1 MPSLCV
7 RCGRGATCVSVKG
20 LQDAGWT
27 AVPDGWLCLDCQ
39 PEPIAGWL
47 DEAGVRERIR
57 RLEMKIGGVRA
68 LAASLKLSPS
78 YVSDFLNGRRGPG
91 KTILK
96 VLGLKSKLVYVPE
109 ES

>member
-7 RCGRGATCVSVKG
+7 CCGRGAPCVSVKG

-27 AVPDGWLCLDCQ
+27 AVPEGWMCLDCQ
-39 PEPIAGWL
+39 PEPIARWL
-47 DEAGVRERIR
+47 DEARVRERIQ
-57 RLEMKIGGVRA
+57 RLANNIGGVRA
-68 LAASLKLSPS
+68 LAAALKLSPS

-96 VLGLKSKLVYVPE
+96 ALGIKRKLVYVPE
-109 ES
+109 ET